1 MRTIG
6 GRAMSILDRIVAYK
20 KEEVAQANA
29 KTPLAEIEA
38 RASDAPC
45 LRDFFGALSRKCARA
60 EQGLIAEVKK
70 ASPSRGLIRPDFDP
84 ASIAK
89 AYERGGAACLSVL
102 TDGPSFQGSPEALIA
117 ARGATR
123 LPVLRKDFMVDPYQV
138 IEARAMGADCILI
151 IMACTSDGLAGEL
164 YSTAR
169 AMDMS
174 VLTEVHNS
182 DELERALLLN
192 AWLIGINN
200 RDLNTFET
208 HLETT
213 EQLSQLIPPGRIIV
227 SESGIFSSCD
237 IARLTRTGANA
248 FLVGESLMRQQDI
261 EAATRA
267 LLGAEAAVEQQA
279 LSA

>member
-1 MRTIG
+1 
-6 GRAMSILDRIVAYK
+6 MSILDRIVAYK
-20 KEEVAQANA
+20 KEEVAAAKA
-29 KTPLAEIEA
+29 KTPLAELEE
-38 RASDAPC
+38 RALAAPC
-45 LRDFFGALSRKCARA
+45 LRDFFGALSRKCART
-60 EQGLIAEVKK
+60 EPGLIAEVKK

-102 TDGPSFQGSPEALIA
+102 TDSPSFQGSSEALIA
-117 ARGATR
+117 ARAATR

-138 IEARAMGADCILI
+138 AEARAMGADCILV

-164 YSTAR
+164 FSTAR

-174 VLTEVHNS
+174 VLVEVHNQE
-182 DELERALLLN
+182 ELERALMLN

-213 EQLSQLIPPGRIIV
+213 EELAQLIPPGRIIV
-227 SESGIFSSCD
+227 SESGIFTPSD
-237 IARLTRTGANA
+237 IGRLTRAGASA
-248 FLVGESLMRQQDI
+248 FLVGESLMREQDI
-261 EAATRA
+261 EGATNA
-267 LLGAEAAVEQQA
+267 LLSPSSERERRVANA
-279 LSA
+279 